1 MRITALAE
9 NTSVSEK
16 FGAEHGL
23 SLYIETDMRSRRE
36 SRGM

>member
-23 SLYIETDMRSRRE
+23 SLYIVVA
-36 SRGM
+36 